1 MSQQIAK
8 TNYQTPAA
16 LTPPLSKSLD
26 SRELANHRAMVAVEL
41 EVLAKKFDRFGWER
55 DRGSA
60 AHNRLLLDWMDTLH
74 DFPLSEIKE
83 ACAAAVRENP
93 DRMPN
98 EGHILSRIVAK
109 RAEARRALPK
119 QAEPERPA
127 LTAKQLE
134 ERKAQAAAI
143 LGGAGFRLPS
153 HDA

>member
-8 TNYQTPAA
+8 INNQEAAA
-16 LTPPLSKSLD
+16 LIPPLSKSLD
-26 SRELANHRAMVAVEL
+26 SRALANHRAMVAVEL

-60 AHNRLLLDWMDTLH
+60 AHNRLLLDWMDALH
-74 DFPLSEIKE
+74 DFPLSEIKA
-83 ACAAAVRENP
+83 ACADAVRENP

-98 EGHILSRIVAK
+98 EGHILRRIVAK
-109 RAEARRALPK
+109 RAEVRRALPK
-119 QAEPERPA
+119 QADPDRPA